1 MAMIVPGGVHTVM
14 PGEGRSVDL
23 GVVNVRALA
32 AGDHTGK
39 AFTLAEFFGT
49 RDDSIPVE
57 L

>member
-1 MAMIVPGGVHTVM
+1 MM

-23 GVVNVRALA
+23 GVVDVRVLA

-39 AFTLAEFFGT
+39 AFTLVEFFGT

>member
-23 GVVNVRALA
+23 GVVDVRVLA

-39 AFTLAEFFGT
+39 AFTLVEFFGT
-49 RDDSIPVE
+49 RYDSIPVE